1 MKSSLIRLYNTY
13 KNDGLLST
21 ASQSIRYGCRYS
33 LHWLGKAGL
42 YSTPRYQTLLQRLNG
57 GPFSKYVDPFTI
69 IFIDPSEIKYIT
81 TRGPNQGRFKWQDI
95 GSVEGGSWDQSED
108 RFGDLPVAKA
118 LRDRF
123 EGGKAWEEIDFIQ
136 DVIRLADRGIVR
148 WRGCRTEA
156 DVMDACAE
164 IDALYEQIKIDG
176 YRSKKEL
183 VEAGACSPDIWDVDG
198 FNQYDEV
205 LVDIGRDGQ
214 FLFVDGRH
222 RLTIAKILEI
232 DKIPVRVSARHAAWQ
247 ELREEIAETEPSALP
262 EHLKQYLEHPDISA
276 S

>member
-1 MKSSLIRLYNTY
+1 MREYIDRARHILYN
-13 KNDGLLST
+13 
-21 ASQSIRYGCRYS
+21 QSFIEVIRKGS
-33 LHWLGKAGL
+33 KF
-42 YSTPRYQTLLQRLNG
+42 TPRYIRHNLGKSGFYRSQYYRDILLWLNSRSQ
-57 GPFSKYVDPFTI
+57 PTPNPFTI
-69 IFIDPSEIKYIT
+69 IYVDPNKIT
-81 TRGPNQGRFKWQDI
+81 YVTSRGPNPGRFQWQDLGKI
-95 GSVEGGSWDQSED
+95 QAGNWDQSNLRVD
-108 RFGDLPVAKA
+108 DLPVTQA
-118 LRDRF
+118 LKQRF
-123 EGGKAWEEIDFIQ
+123 ENKREWHNIEFIQ
-136 DVIRLADRGIVR
+136 YVLKQVDQGIVR

-183 VEAGACSPDIWDVDG
+183 VEAGACSPDIWDGDG

-205 LVDIGRDGQ
+205 LVDISRDGQ